1 MFKTL
6 ILVECNQCG
15 STFSEIISQV
25 NNREVPF
32 FRLDDLLISLVNA
45 GWLSHR
51 SASIHTCYDCQ
62 HPDNISQEDL
72 EASCPF

>member
-1 MFKTL
+1 MIKTL

-15 STFSEIISQV
+15 STFSEIVSQV
-25 NNREVPF
+25 NNREVLL
-32 FRLDDLLISLVNA
+32 FRLHDLLVSLVNA
-45 GWLSHR
+45 GWLSER

-62 HPDNISQEDL
+62 HPDNTWQKDL